1 MKGTKEFYELMIQ
14 FEKDVKNIT
23 YGHSFEREKRDAKV
37 PADVFYADG
46 YINQLFHAY
55 MLGYANGKTL

>member
-23 YGHSFEREKRDAKV
+23 YGHIVEREKRNVKL
-37 PADVFYADG
+37 PADVFYTDG
-46 YINQLFHAY
+46 HINQLFRAY